1 MTLWQFAACI
11 DGWNRAHQ
19 PEDKL
24 EPPSDEEFDAMKE
37 NSVMP
42 DA

>member
-1 MTLWQFAACI
+1 MSLWQFMACL
-11 DGWNRAHQ
+11 DGWNRAHGD
-19 PEDKL
+19 PDKI
-24 EPPSDEEFDAMKE
+24 EPPSDEEFEEMKA